1 MGFYRISWWKVVVL
15 ASNMAIEWDSD
26 GFLFSVD
33 WLLTLRCHRSMA
45 MGHLRK
51 NIFERGVSQQQVYP
65 EVFRSCVNQ
74 PKWRFIIWKH
84 LNQPKLK
91 LCFVILKHFN
101 QKYFQPRKNGGS
113 AWNCPARTGLEL
125 FGCHGDLI
133 HSKIGNKWR
142 NRYNNTCNG
151 TMIYIYTYYLNT

>member
-1 MGFYRISWWKVVVL
+1 MESSRDFMNVLNGILSDFMVESGGFSVKHGDWMGFWWVL
-15 ASNMAIEWDSD
+15 
-26 GFLFSVD
+26 
-33 WLLTLRCHRSMA
+33 A

-74 PKWRFIIWKH
+74 PKWRVIIWKH